1 MMPVDEQQLRRFVND
16 LNSDYE
22 QDSMLTKH
30 HEVIPYDEDRDSGE
44 SFIQIGRRT
53 NLPKR
58 FFAQGDNYST
68 FQISSQFAK
77 SIVTGEKGFIARSF
91 IDEVDGEVES
101 AELEENLTFD
111 LILEAYRQVPDPDYI
126 LIPIYK
132 EFHRTVSQWARNQES
147 WMDGFRTLEV
157 GTSKVQILWVSTD
170 LDIRDIVVVDT
181 DYTRIIRKEGG
192 QSSPPPEVD
201 VIQEYEEFSR
211 GKPVLCTFGQDSEEF
226 DFVYRTVLSEPD
238 LTEYSGFVIEVPDDL
253 ELSE

>member
-1 MMPVDEQQLRRFVND
+1 MPVDEQQLRRFVSD
-16 LNSDYE
+16 LNSGYE
-22 QDSMLTKH
+22 QDSILSNH
-30 HEVIPYDEDRDSGE
+30 HELIPFDEDRHGAE

-68 FQISSQFAK
+68 FQIASQFAK

-91 IDEVDGEVES
+91 IDEVGGEVES
-101 AELEENLTFD
+101 AELKENLTFD

-132 EFHRTVSQWARNQES
+132 EFHRTVSEWARNQES
-147 WMDGFRTLEV
+147 WMSGFRTIEV
-157 GTSKVQILWVSTD
+157 GTSEVEILWVSTD

-192 QSSPPPEVD
+192 QSSPPPGVD
-201 VIQEYEEFSR
+201 AIEDYEEFSR
-211 GKPVLCTFGQDSEEF
+211 GKPVICTFGRDSEKF
-226 DFVYRTVLSEPD
+226 DFVYRTVLSEPE
-238 LTEYSGFVIEVPDDL
+238 LTEYSGFVIEVPDDM

>member
-1 MMPVDEQQLRRFVND
+1 MLVDEQQLRRFVTD

-22 QDSMLTKH
+22 RDSILSNH
-30 HEVIPYDEDRDSGE
+30 HDVIPFDEVRHANE
-44 SFIQIGRRT
+44 SFIQIGRRV

-58 FFAQGDNYST
+58 FFAPGDTYST
-68 FQISSQFAK
+68 FQIASQFSK
-77 SIVTGEKGFIARSF
+77 SIVTGEKGYIARSF
-91 IDEVDGEVES
+91 IDEVGGEVES

-147 WMDGFRTLEV
+147 WMEGFRTLEV
-157 GTSKVQILWVSTD
+157 GTSKMQILWVSTD

-192 QSSPPPEVD
+192 QSSPPPNVD
-201 VIQEYEEFSR
+201 AIQEYEEFSQ
-211 GKPVLCTFGQDSEEF
+211 GKPVICTFGEDADEF
-226 DFVYRTVLSEPD
+226 DFVYRTVLSELD
-238 LTEYSGFVIEVPDDL
+238 LTEYSGFVIEVPDDV

>member
-1 MMPVDEQQLRRFVND
+1 MPVDEQQLRQFAND

-22 QDSMLTKH
+22 QDSILTNH
-30 HEVIPYDEDRDSGE
+30 HEVIPYDEDRHSSK

-68 FQISSQFAK
+68 LPIASKFAK

-91 IDEVDGEVES
+91 IDEVDGEIES
-101 AELEENLTFD
+101 VELEENLTFD
-111 LILEAYRQVPDPDYI
+111 PILEAYRQVPDPDYI

-147 WMDGFRTLEV
+147 WMDDFRTLNV

-192 QSSPPPEVD
+192 QSSPPPNVD
-201 VIQEYEEFSR
+201 AIQEYEEFSR
-211 GKPVLCTFGQDSEEF
+211 GKPVICTFGRDSEEF
-226 DFVYRTVLSEPD
+226 DFAYRTVLSELD
-238 LTEYSGFVIEVPDDL
+238 LTEYSGFVIEVPDDM